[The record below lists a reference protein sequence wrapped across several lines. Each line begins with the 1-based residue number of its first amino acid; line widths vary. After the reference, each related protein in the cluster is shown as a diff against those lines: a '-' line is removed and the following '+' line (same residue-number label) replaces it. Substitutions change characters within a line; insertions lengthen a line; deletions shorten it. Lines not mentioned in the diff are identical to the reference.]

1 MSLLLNRQSVL
12 QGRLGVSVKDIL
24 LDGRMITPSSP
35 QLHRKPLEGVREILL
50 YGRPGFTRQGAVL
63 PPVMLYRAPKQ
74 APTALSRVTTAAA
87 AVVLTGG
94 YLVLA
99 SCAGS
104 SDEGFKDGPPPKE
117 LEAEAKAQK
126 QGGLP
131 TVGQPPATPASTTTP
146 PAAGTAPASSL
157 PSVGAAPPP
166 GSAAPAPAAGTAST
180 PVRPDIV
187 GTPTGRSIPKPTAE
201 QQKQALTRGLI
212 GDKAHAQY
220 TDEEIRQIGE
230 GEAEPARPTRQAAQ
244 TPQLPAPA
252 VAANPTDAPVPPATP
267 STPVT
272 SAPASQLPTPQ
283 PQVTPPPAP
292 APQVAAEI
300 PVPDPVPPP
309 PAPPGTGLKRPPIV
323 VEQTTNPPPPA
334 VVADA
339 TQPTPPTA
347 VDGQSQVILRPPP
360 APPSV
365 GPRRGATSSSDPM
378 PAPNVLQPETQMA
391 EATPG
396 VIPGSQGGQVQ
407 LRPPAPYAAAPA
419 PMYSQSQ
426 PVMVQP
432 NAMPPMGPAVPYS
445 FGGAQH
451 LSSILF
457 EHGSA
462 SLSPADQ
469 QLVAQVASGIRATG
483 SRLRIVGHASSRTSD
498 MDIPSHNEANYRISM
513 ARAQAIAAVLIA
525 NGVPAQNILIEAQAN
540 GGALFFET
548 MPSGEAGNRRADI
561 FVDS

>member
-1 MSLLLNRQSVL
+1 
-12 QGRLGVSVKDIL
+12 
-24 LDGRMITPSSP
+24 
-35 QLHRKPLEGVREILL
+35 
-50 YGRPGFTRQGAVL
+50 
-63 PPVMLYRAPKQ
+63 MLYRGPKQ
-74 APTALSRVTTAAA
+74 TPAALSRVTTAAA

-104 SDEGFKDGPPPKE
+104 SEEGFKDGPPPKE

-131 TVGQPPATPASTTTP
+131 TVGQPPASTTP
-146 PAAGTAPASSL
+146 PATGTATASSL
-157 PSVGAAPPP
+157 PSVGAPPPP
-166 GSAAPAPAAGTAST
+166 GSAPPAPPGSAPPAPAAGKT
-180 PVRPDIV
+180 PAKPDIV
-187 GTPTGRSIPKPTAE
+187 GTPTGRSNPKPTAE

-230 GEAEPARPTRQAAQ
+230 GEAEPSRPTRQTVQ

-252 VAANPTDAPVPPATP
+252 VAAKSTDAPVPPATP
-267 STPVT
+267 TTPVT
-272 SAPASQLPTPQ
+272 SAPASQLPS

-292 APQVAAEI
+292 STPQVADI

-309 PAPPGTGLKRPPIV
+309 PAPAGTGGVALKRPPIV
-323 VEQTTNPPPPA
+323 VEQSASPPPPA

-339 TQPTPPTA
+339 TQQTPPA
-347 VDGQSQVILRPPP
+347 SVGSQSSSPVVLRPPP

-365 GPRRGATSSSDPM
+365 GPRKGAVSSSDPM
-378 PAPNVLQPETQMA
+378 PAPNVLQPETQIA
-391 EATPG
+391 EATP
-396 VIPGSQGGQVQ
+396 GGQVQ
-407 LRPPAPYAAAPA
+407 LRAPAPYAGAPA

-432 NAMPPMGPAVPYS
+432 NAMPPMGSAVPYS

-462 SLSPADQ
+462 SLSSADQ
-469 QLVAQVASGIRATG
+469 QLIAQVASGVRTTG

-498 MDIPSHNEANYRISM
+498 MDILSHNEANYRISM
-513 ARAQAIAAVLIA
+513 ARAQAIAAVLVA
-525 NGVPAQNILIEAQAN
+525 NGVPAQNIRIEAQAN
-540 GGALFFET
+540 DGALFFET

>member
-1 MSLLLNRQSVL
+1 MSLLFNRQSAL
-12 QGRLGVSVKDIL
+12 QGRLGVSVKDIS

-35 QLHRKPLEGVREILL
+35 QLHRKPLKGVREILL
-50 YGRPGFTRQGAVL
+50 YGSPGFARQGTVL
-63 PPVMLYRAPKQ
+63 PPAMLYRAPKQ
-74 APTALSRVTTAAA
+74 VPTALSRVTTAAA

-131 TVGQPPATPASTTTP
+131 TVGQPPATPPSTTTP

-166 GSAAPAPAAGTAST
+166 GSAAPAPAAGTA
-180 PVRPDIV
+180 PAPAKPDIV

-244 TPQLPAPA
+244 TPQLPSPA
-252 VAANPTDAPVPPATP
+252 VAAKATDAPVPPATP

-283 PQVTPPPAP
+283 PPPP

-309 PAPPGTGLKRPPIV
+309 PAPAGTGGVALKRPPIV

-339 TQPTPPTA
+339 TQPAPPA
-347 VDGQSQVILRPPP
+347 SVGGQPSSEQVILRPPP
-360 APPSV
+360 PPPSV
-365 GPRRGATSSSDPM
+365 GPRKGATSSSDPM
-378 PAPNVLQPETQMA
+378 PTPNVLQAEAQIA

-396 VIPGSQGGQVQ
+396 VISGGQVQ
-407 LRPPAPYAAAPA
+407 LRPPAPYASSAPA

-445 FGGAQH
+445 FGGTQH

-462 SLSPADQ
+462 SLSPTDQ
-469 QLVAQVASGIRATG
+469 QLIAQVASGIRATG